1 MSAAAPLAVSFGSP
15 GWLAALALVPLGFL
29 LYALARRR
37 RRRWAVRFPAVA
49 TVAAVAPRPSAWRRR
64 IPAALL
70 ALAVVALVGALA
82 RPQSTVA
89 VPVERATVILIT
101 DGSRSMQAVD
111 VAPSRIAVA
120 KAAAERF
127 IDRVPDRLRIGFV
140 GYSQAPTIVQ
150 RPTTDHDAVREALAS
165 LEADGGTATGEAIDA
180 ALGTLEERGQRGR
193 APAAIV
199 LLSDGKSTDGRDPV
213 EIARR
218 AGRLK
223 VPIYTVAL
231 GTNEGVVP
239 GGPYGQPLPVP
250 PDPETMRRIAKVSGG
265 KAYEIDEGD
274 ALEEVYDSLG
284 SRLGTR
290 KEKREVSSSFALGGL
305 LLLAGAAG
313 LAVRWRSRLP

>member
-1 MSAAAPLAVSFGSP
+1 MSFASP
-15 GWLAALALVPLGFL
+15 AWLAALAIIPVGIA
-29 LYALARRR
+29 LYVLARRR
-37 RRRWAVRFPAVA
+37 RRRWAIRFPAVA

-70 ALAVVALVGALA
+70 ALAVAALVGALA

-89 VPVERATVILIT
+89 VPIERATVIMIM

-111 VAPSRIAVA
+111 VEPSRISAA
-120 KAAAERF
+120 KAAGRSF
-127 IDRVPDRLRIGFV
+127 IDRVPERLRLGFV

-150 RPTTDHDAVREALAS
+150 RPTTEHQAVRTALDN
-165 LEADGGTATGEAIDA
+165 LVADGGTATGEAIDA
-180 ALGTLEERGQRGR
+180 ALNALKERGQRGP

-218 AGRLK
+218 AKQMK
-223 VPIYTVAL
+223 VPIFTVAL
-231 GTNEGVVP
+231 GTEDGVVP

-250 PDPETMRRIAKVSGG
+250 PDPETMRRIAEVSGG
-265 KAYEIDEGD
+265 RAYEIDEGD
-274 ALEEVYDSLG
+274 ALERVYQSLG
-284 SRLGTR
+284 SRIGTR
-290 KEKREVSSSFALGGL
+290 EEKREVSASFALGGL
-305 LLLAGAAG
+305 LLLGAAAG

>member
-1 MSAAAPLAVSFGSP
+1 
-15 GWLAALALVPLGFL
+15 
-29 LYALARRR
+29 
-37 RRRWAVRFPAVA
+37 
-49 TVAAVAPRPSAWRRR
+49 
-64 IPAALL
+64 
-70 ALAVVALVGALA
+70 
-82 RPQSTVA
+82 
-89 VPVERATVILIT
+89 
-101 DGSRSMQAVD
+101 MQAVD
-111 VAPSRIAVA
+111 VEPSRIAAA
-120 KAAAERF
+120 KAAGQSF
-127 IDRVPDRLRIGFV
+127 IDRVPDRLRLGFV
-140 GYSQAPTIVQ
+140 GYSQTPTIVQ
-150 RPTTDHDAVREALAS
+150 RPTTEHEAVRVALEN
-165 LEADGGTATGEAIDA
+165 LIADGGTATGEAIDA
-180 ALGTLEERGQRGR
+180 ALNTLEERGQSGR

-218 AGRLK
+218 ARQLK

-231 GTNEGVVP
+231 GTEDGVVP

-274 ALEEVYDSLG
+274 SLEQVYETLG

-290 KEKREVSSSFALGGL
+290 NEKREVSSSFALGGL

>member
-1 MSAAAPLAVSFGSP
+1 MSFASP
-15 GWLAALALVPLGFL
+15 GWLAALAILPLGFL

-70 ALAVVALVGALA
+70 ALAVAALVGALA

-111 VAPSRIAVA
+111 VEPSRIAAA
-120 KAAAERF
+120 KAAARSF
-127 IDRVPDRLRIGFV
+127 LDRVPHRLRIGFV
-140 GYSQAPTIVQ
+140 GYSQTPTIVQ
-150 RPTTDHDAVREALAS
+150 RPTTDHRAVRTALES
-165 LEADGGTATGEAIDA
+165 LIADGGTATGEAIDA
-180 ALGTLEERGQRGR
+180 ALNSLTEKGQRGR

-218 AGRLK
+218 AGRMR

-231 GTNEGVVP
+231 GTEDGVVP

-250 PDPETMRRIAKVSGG
+250 PDPETMRRIAEVSGG
-265 KAYEIDEGD
+265 RAYEIEESD
-274 ALEEVYDSLG
+274 ALERVYDTLG
-284 SRLGTR
+284 SRIGTR
-290 KEKREVSSSFALGGL
+290 DVKREASASFALGGL
-305 LLLAGAAG
+305 LLLAAAAG

>member
-1 MSAAAPLAVSFGSP
+1 MSFSSP
-15 GWLAALALVPLGFL
+15 GWFAALALLPLGFL

-89 VPVERATVILIT
+89 VPIERATVIMIM

-111 VAPSRIAVA
+111 VEPSRISAA
-120 KAAAERF
+120 KAAGRSF
-127 IDRVPDRLRIGFV
+127 IDRVPERLRLGFV
-140 GYSQAPTIVQ
+140 GYSQTPTIVQ
-150 RPTTDHDAVREALAS
+150 RPTTDKQAIRTALDN
-165 LEADGGTATGEAIDA
+165 LVADGGTATGEAIDA
-180 ALGTLEERGQRGR
+180 ALNSLNERGQRGS

-218 AGRLK
+218 AKRMR
-223 VPIYTVAL
+223 VPIFTVAL
-231 GTNEGVVP
+231 GTPDGVVP

-250 PDPETMRRIAKVSGG
+250 PDPETMRRIARVSGG
-265 KAYEIDEGD
+265 QAYEIDEGD
-274 ALEEVYDSLG
+274 ALERVYESLG
-284 SRLGTR
+284 SRIGTR
-290 KEKREVSSSFALGGL
+290 EEKREVSASFALGGL
-305 LLLAGAAG
+305 LLLGAAAG

>member
-1 MSAAAPLAVSFGSP
+1 MSFSSP
-15 GWLAALALVPLGFL
+15 GWFAALALVPLGFL

-89 VPVERATVILIT
+89 VPVERATVIMIM

-111 VAPSRIAVA
+111 VEPSRISAA
-120 KAAAERF
+120 KAAGRSF
-127 IDRVPDRLRIGFV
+127 LDRVPDRLRIGFV

-150 RPTTDHDAVREALAS
+150 RPTTEHEAVRTALDN
-165 LEADGGTATGEAIDA
+165 LVADGGTATGEAIDA
-180 ALGTLEERGQRGR
+180 ALNSLTERGQRGR

-218 AGRLK
+218 AKRMR
-223 VPIYTVAL
+223 VPIFTVAL
-231 GTNEGVVP
+231 GTEDGVVP

-250 PDPETMRRIAKVSGG
+250 PDPETMRRIAEVSGG
-265 KAYEIDEGD
+265 QAYEIDEGD
-274 ALEEVYDSLG
+274 ALERVYESLG
-284 SRLGTR
+284 SRIGTR
-290 KEKREVSSSFALGGL
+290 DVKREVSASFALGGL

-313 LAVRWRSRLP
+313 LGVRWRSRLP

>member
-1 MSAAAPLAVSFGSP
+1 VSFSSP
-15 GWLAALALVPLGFL
+15 GWFAALALVPLGFL

-64 IPAALL
+64 IPALLL

-89 VPVERATVILIT
+89 VPVERATVIMIM

-111 VAPSRIAVA
+111 VEPSRISAA
-120 KAAAERF
+120 KAAGRSF
-127 IDRVPDRLRIGFV
+127 LDRVPDRLRIGFV

-150 RPTTDHDAVREALAS
+150 RPTTEHAAVRTALDN
-165 LEADGGTATGEAIDA
+165 LVADGGTATGEAIDA
-180 ALGTLEERGQRGR
+180 ALNTLTERGQRGR

-218 AGRLK
+218 ARRMR
-223 VPIYTVAL
+223 VPIFTVAL
-231 GTNEGVVP
+231 GTEDGIVP

-250 PDPETMRRIAKVSGG
+250 PDPETMRRIAEVSGG
-265 KAYEIDEGD
+265 RAYEIDEGD
-274 ALEEVYDSLG
+274 ALERVYESLG
-284 SRLGTR
+284 SRIGTR
-290 KEKREVSSSFALGGL
+290 DVKREVSASFALGGL

>member
-1 MSAAAPLAVSFGSP
+1 MSFASP
-15 GWLAALALVPLGFL
+15 AWLAALAIVPLGVL

-37 RRRWAVRFPAVA
+37 RRRWALRYPAVA

-64 IPAALL
+64 VPAALL

-89 VPVERATVILIT
+89 VPIERATVILIM

-111 VAPSRIAVA
+111 VEPSRIAAA
-120 KAAAERF
+120 KAAATTF
-127 IDRVPDRLRIGFV
+127 LDQVPERLRLGFV
-140 GYSQAPTIVQ
+140 GYSQTPTIVQ
-150 RPTTDHDAVREALAS
+150 RPTTEHEAVRTALDS
-165 LEADGGTATGEAIDA
+165 LIADGGTATGEAIDA
-180 ALGTLEERGQRGR
+180 ALNTLSERGQQGR

-218 AGRLK
+218 ARRMR

-231 GTNEGVVP
+231 GTERGVVP
-239 GGPYGQPLPVP
+239 GGPYGQTLPVP
-250 PDPETMRRIAKVSGG
+250 PDPETMRRIAEVSGG
-265 KAYEIDEGD
+265 RAYEIDEGD
-274 ALEEVYDSLG
+274 ALERVYQSLG

-290 KEKREVSSSFALGGL
+290 NVKREVSASFALGGL
-305 LLLAGAAG
+305 LLLAAAAG
-313 LAVRWRSRLP
+313 LAARWRSRLP

>member
-1 MSAAAPLAVSFGSP
+1 
-15 GWLAALALVPLGFL
+15 
-29 LYALARRR
+29 
-37 RRRWAVRFPAVA
+37 VA
-49 TVAAVAPRPSAWRRR
+49 TVAAVAPSPAAWRRR

-70 ALAVVALVGALA
+70 ALAVIALVAALA

-89 VPVERATVILIT
+89 VPVERATVIMIM

-111 VAPSRIAVA
+111 VEPSRIAAA
-120 KAAAERF
+120 KAAGQSF
-127 IDRVPDRLRIGFV
+127 IDRVPDRLRLGFV
-140 GYSQAPTIVQ
+140 GYSQTPTIVQ
-150 RPTTDHDAVREALAS
+150 RPTTEHEAVRSALEN
-165 LEADGGTATGEAIDA
+165 LIADGGTATGEAIDA
-180 ALGTLEERGQRGR
+180 ALNTLEERGQSGR

-218 AGRLK
+218 ARQLK

-231 GTNEGVVP
+231 GTEDGVVP

-274 ALEEVYDSLG
+274 SLEQVYESLG

-290 KEKREVSSSFALGGL
+290 NEKREVSSSFALGGL

>member
-1 MSAAAPLAVSFGSP
+1 MTPLAVSFASP
-15 GWLAALALVPLGFL
+15 GWLAALALLPLGFL
-29 LYALARRR
+29 LYTLARRR
-37 RRRWAVRFPAVA
+37 RRRWAIRFPAVA

-89 VPVERATVILIT
+89 VPIERATVIMIM
-101 DGSRSMQAVD
+101 DGSRSMQAID
-111 VAPSRIAVA
+111 VEPSRISAA
-120 KAAAERF
+120 KAAGQQF
-127 IDRVPDRLRIGFV
+127 IDRLPDRLRLGFV
-140 GYSQAPTIVQ
+140 GYSQTPTIVQ
-150 RPTTDHDAVREALAS
+150 RPTTEHDAVRAALTQ
-165 LEADGGTATGEAIDA
+165 LVADGGTATGEAIDA
-180 ALGTLEERGQRGR
+180 ALNTLVEKGQRGR

-218 AGRLK
+218 AAKLK

-231 GTNEGVVP
+231 GTDEGVVP
-239 GGPYGQPLPVP
+239 GGPYGQALPVP
-250 PDPETMRRIAKVSGG
+250 PDTETMRRIAEVSGG

-274 ALEEVYDSLG
+274 ALEQVYTSLG
-284 SRLGTR
+284 SRLGPR
-290 KEKREVSSSFALGGL
+290 AEKREVSASFALGGL
-305 LLLAGAAG
+305 LLLAAAAG

>member
-1 MSAAAPLAVSFGSP
+1 MSFADPL
-15 GWLAALALVPLGFL
+15 WLAALALVPLGVL
-29 LYALARRR
+29 LTVIARRR

-64 IPAALL
+64 IPATLL

-89 VPVERATVILIT
+89 VPVERATVILIM

-111 VAPSRIAVA
+111 VDPSRIAAA
-120 KAAAERF
+120 KAAASTF
-127 IDRVPDRLRIGFV
+127 MDQVPDQLRVGFV
-140 GYSQAPTIVQ
+140 GYNQTPTIVQ
-150 RPTTDHDAVREALAS
+150 RPTTEHDQIRNAISS
-165 LEADGGTATGEAIDA
+165 LPADGGTATGEAIDA
-180 ALGTLEERGQRGR
+180 ALNTLSEKGQRGR

-218 AGRLK
+218 ARELR

-231 GTNEGVVP
+231 GTDEGVVP

-265 KAYEIDEGD
+265 QAYEIDEAD
-274 ALEEVYDSLG
+274 ALEKVYSTLG
-284 SRLGTR
+284 SRIGTR
-290 KEKREVSSSFALGGL
+290 NEKREVSASFAFGGL
-305 LLLAGAAG
+305 LLLALAAG
-313 LAVRWRSRLP
+313 LSVRWRSRLP

>member
-1 MSAAAPLAVSFGSP
+1 MTPLAISFADPS
-15 GWLAALALVPLGFL
+15 WLVALTLVPAGIALTV
-29 LYALARRR
+29 LARRR
-37 RRRWAVRFPAVA
+37 RRRWAIRFPAVA

-82 RPQSTVA
+82 RPQATVA
-89 VPVERATVILIT
+89 VPVERATVIMIM

-111 VAPSRIAVA
+111 VEPSRISAA
-120 KAAAERF
+120 KAAGQSF
-127 IDRVPDRLRIGFV
+127 IDRVPDRLRLGFV
-140 GYSQAPTIVQ
+140 GYSQTPTIVQ
-150 RPTTDHDAVREALAS
+150 RPTTEHDAVRQALEN
-165 LEADGGTATGEAIDA
+165 LIADGGTATGEAIDA
-180 ALGTLEERGQRGR
+180 ALNTLSERGQQGR

-218 AGRLK
+218 AGKLK

-231 GTNEGVVP
+231 GTEQGVVP
-239 GGPYGQPLPVP
+239 GGPYGQVLPVP
-250 PDPETMRRIAKVSGG
+250 PDPETMRRIAEVSGG
-265 KAYEIDEGD
+265 KAYEIDQGD
-274 ALEEVYDSLG
+274 ALEQVYETLG

-290 KEKREVSSSFALGGL
+290 QEKREVSSSFALGGL
-305 LLLAGAAG
+305 LLLAAAAG

>member
-1 MSAAAPLAVSFGSP
+1 VSFSSP
-15 GWLAALALVPLGFL
+15 GWFAALALLPLGFL

-70 ALAVVALVGALA
+70 ARAVVALIGALA

-89 VPVERATVILIT
+89 VPIERATVIMIM

-111 VAPSRIAVA
+111 VEPSRISAA
-120 KAAAERF
+120 KAAGRSF
-127 IDRVPDRLRIGFV
+127 IDRVPERLRLGFV
-140 GYSQAPTIVQ
+140 GYSQTPTIVQ
-150 RPTTDHDAVREALAS
+150 RPTTDKQAVRTALDS
-165 LEADGGTATGEAIDA
+165 LVADGGTATGEAIDA
-180 ALGTLEERGQRGR
+180 ALNSLNERGQRGT

-218 AGRLK
+218 AKRMR
-223 VPIYTVAL
+223 VPIFTVAL
-231 GTNEGVVP
+231 GTEDGVVP

-250 PDPETMRRIAKVSGG
+250 PDPETMRRIAEVSGG
-265 KAYEIDEGD
+265 RAYEIDEGD
-274 ALEEVYDSLG
+274 ALERVYESLG
-284 SRLGTR
+284 SRIGTR
-290 KEKREVSSSFALGGL
+290 DVKKEVSASFALGGL
-305 LLLAGAAG
+305 LLLASAAG

>member
-1 MSAAAPLAVSFGSP
+1 VTTALAVSFASP
-15 GWLAALALVPLGFL
+15 AWLAALAVVPLGFL

-37 RRRWAVRFPAVA
+37 RRRWALRYPAVA

-89 VPVERATVILIT
+89 VPIERATVILIT

-111 VAPSRIAVA
+111 VEPSRIAAA
-120 KAAAERF
+120 KAAAQQF
-127 IDRVPDRLRIGFV
+127 LDKVPDRLRVGFV
-140 GYSQAPTIVQ
+140 GYSQSPTIVQ
-150 RPTTDHDAVREALAS
+150 RPTTEHDAVRNALES
-165 LEADGGTATGEAIDA
+165 LIADGGTATGEAIDA
-180 ALGTLEERGQRGR
+180 ALNTLNERGQRG
-193 APAAIV
+193 APPAAIV

-218 AGRLK
+218 AKRMN

-231 GTNEGVVP
+231 GTDEGIVP
-239 GGPYGQPLPVP
+239 GGPYGSPLPVP
-250 PDPETMRRIAKVSGG
+250 PDPETMRRIASVSGG
-265 KAYEIDEGD
+265 RAYEIDEGD
-274 ALEEVYDSLG
+274 ALERVYQSLG

-290 KEKREVSSSFALGGL
+290 DEKREVSASFALGGL

>member
-1 MSAAAPLAVSFGSP
+1 MSFANPD
-15 GWLAALALVPLGFL
+15 WLLALTLIPAGIAFSV
-29 LYALARRR
+29 LARRR

-89 VPVERATVILIT
+89 VPVERATVMLIT

-111 VAPSRIAVA
+111 VEPSRIAAA
-120 KAAAERF
+120 KAAAQSF
-127 IDRVPDRLRIGFV
+127 LDKVPDRLRVGFV
-140 GYSQAPTIVQ
+140 GYSQTPTIVQ
-150 RPTTDHDAVREALAS
+150 RPTTEHEAVRTALEN
-165 LEADGGTATGEAIDA
+165 LIADGGTATGEAIDA
-180 ALGTLEERGQRGR
+180 ALNALEEKGQRGR

-213 EIARR
+213 DIARR
-218 AGRLK
+218 AGKLK

-231 GTNEGVVP
+231 GTEEGVVP
-239 GGPYGQPLPVP
+239 GGPYGAPLPVP
-250 PDPETMRRIAKVSGG
+250 PDPETMRRIAQVSGG
-265 KAYEIDEGD
+265 KAYEIDQGD
-274 ALEEVYDSLG
+274 ALEQVYSQLG
-284 SRLGTR
+284 SRLGTK

>member
-1 MSAAAPLAVSFGSP
+1 MSFASP
-15 GWLAALALVPLGFL
+15 AWLAALAIVPLGVL

-37 RRRWAVRFPAVA
+37 RRRWALRYPAVA

-89 VPVERATVILIT
+89 VPIERATVILIM

-111 VAPSRIAVA
+111 VEPSRIAAA
-120 KAAAERF
+120 KAAATTF
-127 IDRVPDRLRIGFV
+127 LDQVPDRLRLGFV
-140 GYSQAPTIVQ
+140 GYSQTPTIVQ
-150 RPTTDHDAVREALAS
+150 RPTTEHEAVRAALDS
-165 LEADGGTATGEAIDA
+165 LIADGGTATGEAIDA
-180 ALGTLEERGQRGR
+180 ALNTLNERGQRGR

-218 AGRLK
+218 ARELK

-231 GTNEGVVP
+231 GTEDGVVP

-250 PDPETMRRIAKVSGG
+250 PDPETMRRIARVSGG
-265 KAYEIDEGD
+265 KAYEIDEGGS
-274 ALEEVYDSLG
+274 LEQVYESLG

-290 KEKREVSSSFALGGL
+290 NEKREVSSSFALGGL

>member
-1 MSAAAPLAVSFGSP
+1 VSFASP
-15 GWLAALALVPLGFL
+15 GWLAALALIPLGFL

-64 IPAALL
+64 VPAALL

-89 VPVERATVILIT
+89 VPVERATIILIT
-101 DGSRSMQAVD
+101 DGSRSMQAID
-111 VAPSRIAVA
+111 VEPSRIAAA
-120 KAAAERF
+120 KAAARSF
-127 IDRVPDRLRIGFV
+127 LDRVPERLRIGFV
-140 GYSQAPTIVQ
+140 GYSQTPTIVQ
-150 RPTTDHDAVREALAS
+150 RPTTEHGQVRAALES
-165 LEADGGTATGEAIDA
+165 LVADGGTATGEAIDA
-180 ALGTLEERGQRGR
+180 ALNVLNERGQRGR

-213 EIARR
+213 EIAWR
-218 AGRLK
+218 AGRMK

-231 GTNEGVVP
+231 GTEDGVVP

-250 PDPETMRRIAKVSGG
+250 PDPETMRRIARVSGG
-265 KAYEIDEGD
+265 QAYEIDQGD
-274 ALEEVYDSLG
+274 ALERVYETLG

-290 KEKREVSSSFALGGL
+290 DVKREVSASFALGGL
-305 LLLAGAAG
+305 LLLGAAAV

>member
-1 MSAAAPLAVSFGSP
+1 MIPAVSFGSP
-15 GWLAALALVPLGFL
+15 GWLFALALIPFGFL
-29 LYALARRR
+29 IYAYAQQR

-64 IPAALL
+64 IPVALL
-70 ALAVVALVGALA
+70 ALAVVTLVGALA

-89 VPVERATVILIT
+89 VPIERATVMLIT

-111 VAPSRIAVA
+111 VEPSRIAAA
-120 KAAAERF
+120 KAAALSF
-127 IDRVPDRLRIGFV
+127 LDRVPDRLRVGFV
-140 GYSQAPTIVQ
+140 GYSQAPTVVQ
-150 RPTTDHDAVREALAS
+150 RPTTDHEQVRAALAS
-165 LEADGGTATGEAIDA
+165 LVADGGTATGEAIDA
-180 ALGTLEERGQRGR
+180 ALRALEEKGQRGR

-213 EIARR
+213 EVARR

-223 VPIYTVAL
+223 VPIFTVAL
-231 GTNEGVVP
+231 GTEDGVVP

-250 PDPETMRRIAKVSGG
+250 PDPETMRRIAEVSNGR
-265 KAYEIDEGD
+265 AYEIDEGD
-274 ALEEVYDSLG
+274 ALGRVYENLG

-290 KEKREVSSSFALGGL
+290 DEKREVTASFAFGGL
-305 LLLAGAAG
+305 LLLALAAG

>member
-1 MSAAAPLAVSFGSP
+1 MTAGPLAVSFASP
-15 GWLAALALVPLGFL
+15 AWLAALALLPLGFL

-37 RRRWAVRFPAVA
+37 RRRWALRFPAVA

-89 VPVERATVILIT
+89 VPIERATVILIM

-111 VAPSRIAVA
+111 VEPSRITAA
-120 KAAAERF
+120 KAAAETF
-127 IDRVPDRLRIGFV
+127 LDKVPDRLRLGFV
-140 GYSQAPTIVQ
+140 GYSQTPTIVQ
-150 RPTTDHDAVREALAS
+150 RPTTEHAAVRAALDS
-165 LEADGGTATGEAIDA
+165 LVADGGTATGEAIDA
-180 ALGTLEERGQRGR
+180 ALNTLTERGQRGR
-193 APAAIV
+193 APAAIL

-218 AGRLK
+218 ARRMR

-231 GTNEGVVP
+231 GTERGVVP
-239 GGPYGQPLPVP
+239 GGPYGSPLPVP
-250 PDPETMRRIAKVSGG
+250 PDPEAMRRIAEVSGG
-265 KAYEIDEGD
+265 RSYEISDGD
-274 ALEEVYDSLG
+274 VLEQVYENLG

-290 KEKREVSSSFALGGL
+290 NVKREVSASFALGGL
-305 LLLAGAAG
+305 LLLAAAAA

>member
-1 MSAAAPLAVSFGSP
+1 MSFASP
-15 GWLAALALVPLGFL
+15 GWLAALALIPAGFL

-49 TVAAVAPRPSAWRRR
+49 TVAAVAPRPAAWRRR

-70 ALAVVALVGALA
+70 ALAVIALVGAMA

-89 VPVERATVILIT
+89 VPIERATVILIL
-101 DGSRSMQAVD
+101 DGSRSMQATDVD
-111 VAPSRIAVA
+111 PSRIAAA
-120 KAAAERF
+120 KGAAQSFLEK
-127 IDRVPDRLRIGFV
+127 VPDKLRVGFV
-140 GYSQAPTIVQ
+140 GYSQTPTIVQ
-150 RPTTDHDAVREALAS
+150 RPTTEHDQVRAAIAS
-165 LEADGGTATGEAIDA
+165 LIADGGTATGEAIDA
-180 ALGTLEERGQRGR
+180 ALNTLNEKGQRGR

-213 EIARR
+213 EVARR

-231 GTNEGVVP
+231 GTEDGVVP
-239 GGPYGQPLPVP
+239 GGPYGAPLPVP
-250 PDPETMRRIAKVSGG
+250 PDPETMRRIASVSNG

-274 ALEEVYDSLG
+274 ALERVYESLG

-290 KEKREVSSSFALGGL
+290 DEKREVSASFALGGL
-305 LLLAGAAG
+305 LLLALAAG
-313 LAVRWRSRLP
+313 LSVRWRSRLP

>member
-1 MSAAAPLAVSFGSP
+1 MSFASP
-15 GWLAALALVPLGFL
+15 AWFAALAILPLGFL

-37 RRRWAVRFPAVA
+37 RRRWAIRFPAVA

-89 VPVERATVILIT
+89 VPIERATVIMIM

-111 VAPSRIAVA
+111 VDPSRIAAA
-120 KAAAERF
+120 KAAGASF
-127 IDRVPDRLRIGFV
+127 IDRFPDRLRLGFV
-140 GYSQAPTIVQ
+140 GYSQTPTITQ
-150 RPTTDHDAVREALAS
+150 RPTTEHDAVRSALDS
-165 LEADGGTATGEAIDA
+165 LVADGGTATGEAIDV
-180 ALGTLEERGQRGR
+180 ALNMLTERGQRGR

-218 AGRLK
+218 ARDMK

-231 GTNEGVVP
+231 GTDEGVVP

-250 PDPETMRRIAKVSGG
+250 PDPEAMRRIAQVSGG
-265 KAYEIDEGD
+265 QAYEIDEGD
-274 ALEEVYDSLG
+274 ALERVYENLG
-284 SRLGTR
+284 SRIGTR
-290 KEKREVSSSFALGGL
+290 EQKREVSASFALGGL
-305 LLLAGAAG
+305 LLLAAAAG

>member
-1 MSAAAPLAVSFGSP
+1 MSAPLAVSFASP
-15 GWLAALALVPLGFL
+15 GWLAALALIPLGIA

-37 RRRWAVRFPAVA
+37 RRRWAIRFPAVA

-70 ALAVVALVGALA
+70 ALAVIALVGALA

-89 VPVERATVILIT
+89 VPIERATVILIT

-111 VAPSRIAVA
+111 VEPSRIAAA
-120 KAAAERF
+120 KAAAESF
-127 IDRVPDRLRIGFV
+127 IDKVPDRLRLGFV
-140 GYSQAPTIVQ
+140 GYSQAPSIVQ
-150 RPTTDHDAVREALAS
+150 RPTTDHAAVRAALDS
-165 LEADGGTATGEAIDA
+165 LVADGGTATGEAIDA
-180 ALGTLEERGQRGR
+180 ALNTLKERGQEGQ

-218 AGRLK
+218 ARQMR

-231 GTNEGVVP
+231 GTERGIVP
-239 GGPYGQPLPVP
+239 GPYGSPLPVP
-250 PDPETMRRIAKVSGG
+250 PDPETMRRIASVSGG
-265 KAYEIDEGD
+265 RAYEIDQGD
-274 ALEEVYDSLG
+274 ALERVYESLG

-290 KEKREVSSSFALGGL
+290 NVKREVTASFALGGL
-305 LLLAGAAG
+305 LLLGAAAA
-313 LAVRWRSRLP
+313 LTVRWRGRLP

>member
-1 MSAAAPLAVSFGSP
+1 MSFASP
-15 GWLAALALVPLGFL
+15 GWFAALALIPLGVL

-70 ALAVVALVGALA
+70 ALAVAALVGALA
-82 RPQSTVA
+82 RPQSTDA
-89 VPVERATVILIT
+89 VPVERATVMLIT

-111 VAPSRIAVA
+111 VEPSRIAAA
-120 KAAAERF
+120 KAAARSF
-127 IDRVPDRLRIGFV
+127 LDKVPDRLRVGFV
-140 GYSQAPTIVQ
+140 GYSQTPTIVQ
-150 RPTTDHDAVREALAS
+150 RPTTDHRAVRTALDS
-165 LEADGGTATGEAIDA
+165 LIADGGTATGEAIDA
-180 ALGTLEERGQRGR
+180 ALSSLTERGQRGR

-213 EIARR
+213 EMARR
-218 AGRLK
+218 AGRMK

-231 GTNEGVVP
+231 GTEDGVVP

-250 PDPETMRRIAKVSGG
+250 PDPETMRRIAEVSGG
-265 KAYEIDEGD
+265 RAYEIDEGD
-274 ALEEVYDSLG
+274 ALERVYDTLG
-284 SRLGTR
+284 SKIGTR
-290 KEKREVSSSFALGGL
+290 DVKREASASFALGGL
-305 LLLAGAAG
+305 LLLAAAAG